1 MNEDRPPLQDDE
13 VIFLARKAIAQAREE
28 TPRRNDP
35 DPDVVA
41 KDLQQPGVT
50 IDLGH
55 HSIKRLPDDVV
66 DIIKAD
72 IERLAL
78 SHNSFTTLPLRL
90 SECARLRYLNVR
102 YNALREFPPAIL
114 QIRTLEILDVS
125 KNKIREIPDDI
136 ANLTSL
142 KVLAIQ
148 RNRIEKL
155 PVCLGDISSLHM
167 LKLDGNPISFPPP
180 EILNIKERA
189 TVPSGDNE
197 RDALITTQVKR
208 YLRQVSTRQRL
219 KVESEGDSRYVG
231 RAVTLGDADGSSE
244 GNMETPRP
252 MRTRAGGRFPVK
264 PSISGM
270 DAFTDIT
277 GKPDSPGNA
286 PPIPARSHARVQ
298 SQQSAASRRP
308 PVAPLAVNGNERNRS
323 HSEGTGSNAIRA
335 KRMGMVSRKA
345 TELAP
350 VTEGRTNNTNHS
362 RGMSHGSALPEFSS
376 NGFPA
381 DQSKA
386 KMRPLSNLVEHKPWT
401 AEYEEVVQAARL
413 TAESAIDYLLPTER
427 LLRRA
432 NVPGQPGL
440 MTQFHRARTGAYA
453 LSELLERFDA
463 LTEDQED
470 EADSLVDKI
479 LKEAD
484 ACLDALVNLEILL
497 HDAMEDMSKAADDPA
512 VRRAWRAQLNAQYMG
527 TVEAR
532 NACEI
537 LGVEFVD
544 PAGPK
549 ADGRDARVSTTPTQT
564 APRPSQRHPGQR
576 KQGLSLDTN
585 VAPNGGL
592 GLVPPMQ
599 ENGRSN
605 TLTSAASAVTPRS
618 GESFATLGSVS
629 MSRSSTMQSM
639 EEADEEQQFERIWQK
654 LGMACYWTLQN
665 MPVCHQRF
673 EQACHAAKSDPERG
687 LMTHVKWIKVL
698 ERSTEAHQAATSLNE
713 VLASIKLR
721 DSEFRASQRFWE
733 LCTAYVKTWSD
744 LAVAVKDLGQIGPL
758 PEDIK
763 SFMKPIQKAV
773 KAASILITSSPWS
786 HLAVRSDSV
795 SSFSTPTHFPPR
807 SESRNYGHGH
817 AFGNSINNTSSGPV
831 PFVPGPTSTSVPGP
845 YSSHNSTPA
854 SSIGHITPTP
864 VQPATPMSAALG
876 AAAQATVPS
885 TPGHVPPPPSM
896 VLGPTSTPVDP
907 PITGRFAG
915 NVFERADRLLQS
927 TSRRV

>member
-1 MNEDRPPLQDDE
+1 MSEDRPPLQDDE

-90 SECARLRYLNVR
+90 TECARLRYLNVR

-125 KNKIREIPDDI
+125 KNKIREIPDEI

-180 EILNIKERA
+180 EILNIREKA
-189 TVPSGDNE
+189 PVPAGDNE

-208 YLRQVSTRQRL
+208 YLRQVATRQRL
-219 KVESEGDSRYVG
+219 KVESEGDSRYAG
-231 RAVTLGDADGSSE
+231 RAMTVGGYANGSSE

-252 MRTRAGGRFPVK
+252 MRVRAGGRFPVK

-270 DAFTDIT
+270 DAFTDMT

-298 SQQSAASRRP
+298 SQQSTASRRP

-350 VTEGRTNNTNHS
+350 VTEGRPNNTNHS
-362 RGMSHGSALPEFSS
+362 RGVSHGSALSEFSS

-381 DQSKA
+381 DQSKS
-386 KMRPLSNLVEHKPWT
+386 KMRLANVAEHKPWT
-401 AEYEEVVQAARL
+401 DEYEEVVQAARL

-432 NVPGQPGL
+432 NVPGQPKL
-440 MTQFHRARTGAYA
+440 MSEFHRARTGAYA

-463 LTEDQED
+463 LLEDQED
-470 EADSLVDKI
+470 EADNLIDKI

-484 ACLDALVNLEILL
+484 ACLEALVNLEILI

-537 LGVEFVD
+537 LGVEFID
-544 PAGPK
+544 PAGTK

-564 APRPSQRHPGQR
+564 APRPGQR

-592 GLVPPMQ
+592 GLVPPMR

-605 TLTSAASAVTPRS
+605 SAASAVTPRS

-629 MSRSSTMQSM
+629 MSRSQTMQSM
-639 EEADEEQQFERIWQK
+639 DDADEEHLFERIYQK
-654 LGMACYWTLQN
+654 LSHACTWTLGN
-665 MPVCHQRF
+665 LPVCHQKF
-673 EQACHAAKSDPERG
+673 EQACIAAKNDPERG
-687 LMTHVKWIKVL
+687 LMSHPRWLRVL
-698 ERSTEAHQAATSLNE
+698 ERSTEAHQAAASLHE
-713 VLASIKLR
+713 VLGSMKLR
-721 DSEFRASQRFWE
+721 DIEFRGSQRFWE

-744 LAVAVKDLGQIGPL
+744 LAVAVKDLGQIGQL

-763 SFMKPIQKAV
+763 HIMKPVQKAV
-773 KAASILITSSPWS
+773 KEASVAITSSPWG
-786 HLAVRSDSV
+786 HLAVRSESSSV
-795 SSFSTPTHFPPR
+795 FTTPTHFPPR
-807 SESRNYGHGH
+807 SESRSYGHGH
-817 AFGNSINNTSSGPV
+817 AFGSSIHSTTSGPV
-831 PFVPGPTSTSVPGP
+831 PVVPGPINTSVPGP
-845 YSSHNSTPA
+845 YSSHNTTPA
-854 SSIGHITPTP
+854 SSVGHITPTP

-885 TPGHVPPPPSM
+885 TPGHVPPPPST
-896 VLGPTSTPVDP
+896 VLGPTSMPVDP

-915 NVFERADRLLQS
+915 NVFERADRLLSS